1 MVEPRCFWVDDGIPG
16 DLEVFQYGHYTIKD
30 EGRAADPTF
39 YYRIRGKGP
48 EFRFSMK
55 SIPEDRREWL
65 AQVIR
70 RQLYEAYMYGRE
82 EKTDEVEACAEKM
95 MAVLGLERR

>member
-1 MVEPRCFWVDDGIPG
+1 MVEPRCFWVEDGIPG
-16 DLEVFQYGHYTIKD
+16 DLEVFRYGHYTIED

-70 RQLYEAYMYGRE
+70 RHLYEAYEHGLETKTRE
-82 EKTDEVEACAEKM
+82 LQGHLDGVMVA
-95 MAVLGLERR
+95 LGLGRL